1 MTVPCTAAPVL
12 LQKVLYWLQVCSGQR
27 VGLMFWKHSS
37 CHKPLR
43 MQHLDE
49 VIARLQQT
57 VCFSKECSQV
67 LLLVQQLYCVL
78 LFRQL
83 FFLSFS
89 ASILRALIT
98 QEPIDFITAIFVTC
112 SKGYDTVISYSNGI
126 DTTIFWAYVQNKTVV
141 LYYYSCGK
149 TDQFLVAN
157 TVNLRIRYFVM
168 ITI

>member
-27 VGLMFWKHSS
+27 VGLMFWKHS
-37 CHKPLR
+37 CHHKPLR

-98 QEPIDFITAIFVTC
+98 QEPIDFIIAIFV
-112 SKGYDTVISYSNGI
+112 KVYDTVSNWALIQLFFGRMFKVKLLYFIIISAG
-126 DTTIFWAYVQNKTVV
+126 
-141 LYYYSCGK
+141 
-149 TDQFLVAN
+149 
-157 TVNLRIRYFVM
+157 
-168 ITI
+168 